1 MKVPYSWLSEFVD
14 LKGITAEE
22 IAEALSLRSVE
33 ATVESFGIELDGVAF
48 GKVVEVKN
56 HPSEKNY
63 RVLKVQVQEHTFVQV
78 VTADSTV
85 SVGDGVLVALPH
97 SRVGDRCITKREVK
111 GVLSEGVL
119 LSAQDLGLEEKSEGV
134 LKIKEE
140 VKPGTDGAEL
150 LGFGEKIIEI
160 DITPNRGDMLSV
172 RGVARDVAAIF
183 GLEKKTP
190 EEKALSPIGD
200 FPIEIRD
207 SDCKRY
213 RGVVIEGVKVG
224 ESPLFIKRRLWQ
236 CGIKTINNVVDV
248 TNYVMLRDGQPLH
261 AFDLDKLE
269 GGIVVRSSRKGEK
282 ILALDGNEYELD
294 EEVLVIADSRR
305 PVAIA
310 GVIGGLETGVTE
322 NTTRVLLESAYFD
335 PFRVR
340 KSAKKLGLQTESSYR
355 FERNTDIERVD
366 KAQDYAV
373 QLILKLSGGEVKAVK
388 DLYPEPYKPAKV
400 FLSQGKYIKYA
411 GEPYKNEEVKQIL
424 TALEIPCEIMRCG
437 LEVYVPSHRS
447 FDIKRDVDVIEEIMR
462 IKGYDSYPSDVL
474 KLPSVGKLWK
484 DKLLE
489 IKKFLR
495 DRGLY
500 EVITYS
506 FEDDKLYKLL
516 GLTLPEIEVVNPLN
530 PSQRYMRNSL
540 VPSLLRVSIFNDRNY
555 NYDQALFEI
564 GKVFGK
570 EESWRLGIL
579 AKGLRKKFPE
589 EEWTPEKVLELII
602 DLFRLFGKEP
612 SLEVSGISFLHP
624 YAQVELLLNGRKVG
638 FIGKLHPQTA
648 QALEL
653 KGEPILAEL
662 ELESLV
668 SGEELPN
675 YRSFSKFPPVIR
687 DVAFLVDRDLSVDK
701 LLNEIKSQAGELLE
715 DLWVFDLYTG
725 EKVGEGKKSVAVR
738 LVFRS
743 RERSL
748 KDEEVN
754 ELVEKIV
761 EALNEKLGAKLRS

>member
-1 MKVPYSWLSEFVD
+1 MKVPYTWLSEFVD
-14 LKGITAEE
+14 LKGLSAEE

-33 ATVESFGIELDGVAF
+33 TTVETFGINLDGVVF
-48 GKVVEVKN
+48 GKVVEVKK
-56 HPSEKNY
+56 HPSEENY
-63 RVLKVQVQEHTFVQV
+63 RVVRVQVQEHTFIQV

-134 LKIKEE
+134 LKIKEK

-150 LGFGEKIIEI
+150 LGFGEKILEI

-224 ESPLFIKRRLWQ
+224 ESPLFIKKRLWQ

-261 AFDLDKLE
+261 AFDLDRLE
-269 GGIVVRSSRKGEK
+269 GGIFVRSARRGEK

-294 EEVLVIADSRR
+294 EEVLVIADSSR

-340 KSAKKLGLQTESSYR
+340 KAARKLGLQTESSYR

-366 KAQDYAV
+366 RAQDYATE
-373 QLILKLSGGEVKAVK
+373 LILSLSGGEVKVVK
-388 DLYPEPYKPAKV
+388 DLYPEPYKPARI
-400 FLSQGKYIKYA
+400 FLPQGKYIKYA
-411 GEPYKNEEVKQIL
+411 GEPYRNDEVKRIL

-437 LEVYVPSHRS
+437 LEVFVPSHRS

-462 IKGYDSYPSDVL
+462 IKGYESYAPEVL
-474 KLPSVGKLWK
+474 KLPVSGKLWK
-484 DKLLE
+484 DYLLE
-489 IKKFLR
+489 TKKFLR

-500 EVITYS
+500 EVLTYS
-506 FEDDKLYKLL
+506 FEDDRLYKLL
-516 GLTLPEIEVVNPLN
+516 ELPLPELEVVNPLN
-530 PSQRYMRNSL
+530 PSQRYMRSSL
-540 VPSLLRVSIFNDRNY
+540 IPSLLRVSLFNDRNY
-555 NYDQALFEI
+555 NYDQAFYEV
-564 GKVFGK
+564 GKVFGVG
-570 EESWRLGIL
+570 ESWRLGIL
-579 AKGLRKKFPE
+579 VKGLRKKFPRQ
-589 EEWTPEKVLELII
+589 EWTPRDVLELIL
-602 DLFRLFGKEP
+602 DLFRLFGKEAELRTSEIP
-612 SLEVSGISFLHP
+612 FLHP
-624 YAQVELLLNGRKVG
+624 YAQAEILLDGKRVG
-638 FIGKLHPQTA
+638 FLGKLHPEKA
-648 QALEL
+648 QALEI
-653 KGEPILAEL
+653 KGEPVLAEL
-662 ELESLV
+662 ELEKIIA
-668 SGEELPN
+668 EEILPG
-675 YRSFSKFPPVIR
+675 YGSFSRFPPVIR
-687 DVAFLVDRDLSVDK
+687 DLALVVDRDLSVDK

-743 RERSL
+743 REGSL
-748 KDEEVN
+748 KDEQVN
-754 ELVEKIV
+754 ELVERIL
-761 EALNEKLGAKLRS
+761 EALRSRLGAELRG